1 MSFTVGQ
8 PYVLKVPMQVYWDAD
23 SAIAQRETHGGQIIQ
38 PQTLYIDVYY
48 EDRYLPAIPVRSA
61 VYPSG
66 YNIGWLN
73 INENALPAWIGTSSG
88 NKQILTMTVGT
99 TTGNKQVKAAWVGT
113 SSGNKKIF

>member
-8 PYVLKVPMQVYWDAD
+8 PYVIKVPMQLYWDSDEALARNDTHNSDILQPSTVYIAPAYRD
-23 SAIAQRETHGGQIIQ
+23 S
-38 PQTLYIDVYY
+38 
-48 EDRYLPAIPVRSA
+48 YLPAIPVRTA
-61 VYPSG
+61 PYPNG
-66 YNIGWLN
+66 YDLGWLN

-99 TTGNKQVKAAWVGT
+99 TSGNKQVKAAWIGT